1 MLNFYTIPNVENFAI
16 INSSGDI
23 EYDNYL
29 DLFLQKIYTY
39 SKLLIYLIAD
49 RGYLGEDYIRKNTNF
64 EALIKF
70 KLKYNIPLLI
80 LLTHF
85 DIYCKEVKKSELN
98 WENICKNTLKINKEN
113 ILNYIKNEIIKSK
126 EFKFNQDDILYT
138 VLIEP
143 KKITD
148 EDIVNKFDEDT
159 KEEYINLNEKE
170 KRKMIKAIRIGM
182 NLRGEEFEDF
192 FKEMK
197 IYKPKELA
205 EKIKEKIPIKY
216 HNALIEL
223 K

>member
-1 MLNFYTIPNVENFAI
+1 MT
-16 INSSGDI
+16 
-23 EYDNYL
+23 
-29 DLFLQKIYTY
+29 
-39 SKLLIYLIAD
+39 
-49 RGYLGEDYIRKNTNF
+49 R
-64 EALIKF
+64 
-70 KLKYNIPLLI
+70 
-80 LLTHF
+80 F

-98 WENICKNTLKINKEN
+98 WENICKNRLKINKEN

-126 EFKFNQDDILYT
+126 EFEFNQDDILYT